1 MSRRRTIEAFRSPW
15 PYVAA
20 ALVGLSAGAASAPL
34 TTALAVSSVTL
45 TALLVWRFG
54 GREGLWY
61 LFLAA
66 IPFREPLSVDIHGTV
81 SLFFGDVLLLAL
93 VASVAR
99 QHGVTGLWRRSL
111 VFRVGVAIIALNLL
125 GLFTATRFFWGVAW
139 IYTLLGQLAVFYVA
153 SHVVRSPSEAA
164 RSLVAVVLGLAP
176 AAAYG
181 LYQASLPFD
190 ASLPDWANRM
200 TAWGPTGEPHLR
212 VFSTFDHTLHY
223 AHYLS
228 LGFGIALGLA
238 ASRLARGVRFVC
250 LAVAIAAA
258 YASYF
263 TYSIGGL
270 LGVLAGAVAVPVVRW
285 RRAALVLVPAAVAV
299 LLVLSPAP
307 LVRKFDR
314 VLTGEASTS
323 AARLITLGQAV
334 SVMRD
339 HPLTGVGWGGI
350 RTSLEYKYR
359 VARGTAIAYAA
370 ENYFLQRGMALGF
383 PGLLLYVVLFVLF
396 FRNALRARGDVP
408 EAPWPRAAI
417 IAGGAAFYLQAQAI
431 PAAQATANYVLW
443 LLFALAERMAAE
455 SRGGTPVGRAGP

>member
-1 MSRRRTIEAFRSPW
+1 MSSRRVIEALRSPW
-15 PYVAA
+15 PFVVAA
-20 ALVGLSAGAASAPL
+20 SAGLSAAAASAPL
-34 TTALAVSSVTL
+34 TTALAVSAAAL
-45 TALLVWRFG
+45 TALLVWRYG

-66 IPFREPLSVDIHGTV
+66 IPFRQPLSVDVHGTV

-99 QHGVTGLWRRSL
+99 RYGVTGLWRRSPVFKIGTVL
-111 VFRVGVAIIALNLL
+111 VALNLL
-125 GLFTATRFFWGVAW
+125 GLFTATRFFWGITW

-153 SHVVRSPSEAA
+153 SHVVHSPREAG

-200 TAWGPTGEPHLR
+200 TAWGPNGEPHLR
-212 VFSTFDHTLHY
+212 TYSTFNHTLHY

-238 ASRLARGVRFVC
+238 ASKLARGVRFIC
-250 LAVAIAAA
+250 FAVAVVAA

-270 LGVLAGAVAVPVVRW
+270 LGVATGAIAVLVVRW
-285 RRAALVLVPAAVAV
+285 RRAALVLVPVVVAL
-299 LLVLSPAP
+299 LLVLSPAA
-307 LVRKFDR
+307 LVKKFDR
-314 VLTGEASTS
+314 VLAGEATTG

-334 SVMRD
+334 AVMRD

-383 PGLLLYVVLFVLF
+383 PGLILYVALFVLF
-396 FRNALRARGDVP
+396 FRNALRARGDIP
-408 EAPWPRAAI
+408 GEPWPRTAI

-443 LLFALAERMAAE
+443 LLFALAERMTAE
-455 SRGGTPVGRAGP
+455 PSGSAPLGRKPR